1 MGCMSCHVTLD
12 VLSPFLTG
20 SDPRTITCYG
30 QGPNSGKS
38 DDETG
43 RQLTRSIK
51 LTVEVMGL
59 NAVLAWIFFRPYF
72 YYCLSSVHYCE
83 DHFHIHFF
91 IRNTHMSFLCI
102 YSHSFIPSRLIR
114 NQHTDHLTAA
124 PVSQRSYMHGFK
136 SRTGLNFFSGLIF
149 TTA

>member
-1 MGCMSCHVTLD
+1 MLCF
-12 VLSPFLTG
+12 PFLTG

-59 NAVLAWIFFRPYF
+59 NVVLA
-72 YYCLSSVHYCE
+72 
-83 DHFHIHFF
+83 
-91 IRNTHMSFLCI
+91 
-102 YSHSFIPSRLIR
+102 
-114 NQHTDHLTAA
+114 
-124 PVSQRSYMHGFK
+124 
-136 SRTGLNFFSGLIF
+136 
-149 TTA
+149 